1 MCWQEAYLP
10 SSRRRP
16 RRSNCEHSDEARCVG
31 CSCSRSFPLEAALRF
46 GETDLF
52 FLLPSLPL
60 PLTGESKPFIR
71 NVFTLD
77 TCARIDGSDVRE
89 FRREEEMLRSWGE
102 FVKEVDPDIIIG
114 YNTSQFDIPY
124 LMDRAKALQLTDFP
138 YLSRLKGASAALPSS
153 VLPSFARLV

>member
-1 MCWQEAYLP
+1 
-10 SSRRRP
+10 
-16 RRSNCEHSDEARCVG
+16 
-31 CSCSRSFPLEAALRF
+31 
-46 GETDLF
+46 
-52 FLLPSLPL
+52 
-60 PLTGESKPFIR
+60 
-71 NVFTLD
+71 
-77 TCARIDGSDVRE
+77 
-89 FRREEEMLRSWGE
+89 MLRSWGE